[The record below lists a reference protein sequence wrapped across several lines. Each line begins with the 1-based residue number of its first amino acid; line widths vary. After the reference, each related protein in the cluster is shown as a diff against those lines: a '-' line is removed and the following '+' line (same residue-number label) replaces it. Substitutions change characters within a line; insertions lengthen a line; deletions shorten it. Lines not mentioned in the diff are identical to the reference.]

1 MARPIAPK
9 QRPTSGTTAGTTSD
23 RGEVDSPSAHTTTRM
38 ATPERKLL
46 LVAQA
51 SSASTTSSS
60 STGAFMMASQ
70 VRCTCMREKAEYMDS
85 NVALFIVLEHTIPA
99 ARNAM

>member
-1 MARPIAPK
+1 MSGRSAITQRDRTEPDRP
-9 QRPTSGTTAGTTSD
+9 SSHTTA
-23 RGEVDSPSAHTTTRM
+23 RI
-38 ATPERKLL
+38 ATPESTLL
-46 LVAQA
+46 EAAQA
-51 SSASTTSSS
+51 SSASTTSSR

-85 NVALFIVLEHTIPA
+85 NVALFIVLEHTTPA